1 VATSTA
7 FRADSDGDDD
17 KPESQHCLPIMLDFP
32 PSLPVMVI
40 GDSLRLKQAPP
51 LPPSPSPLPSSV
63 TCCGTGAV
71 QLAEQRHQGE
81 CICSLGGV
89 KCERSLSL
97 SLSLSLA
104 SSRSL
109 AR

>member
-1 VATSTA
+1 MATSTA

-51 LPPSPSPLPSSV
+51 LPPSPLPSSV

-81 CICSLGGV
+81 CICSLGV

-97 SLSLSLA
+97 LLLLSLSLA